1 LYPYSGHVEWVTEI
15 DVCPVPWVIDKERV
29 DGPIQLQKRSKRT
42 SPYQGEVF
50 IRMAAEN
57 DIVLIYFEEKPLV
70 FARIESILPDA
81 RPDWYHVK
89 LLLLQVP
96 PQVVTWILRDVY
108 INGEIFTMDGKRMR
122 LERVEAPEAGVDIS
136 TKNPVVE
143 KDSKSETKGSVI
155 SLKDFKR

>member
-1 LYPYSGHVEWVTEI
+1 MV
-15 DVCPVPWVIDKERV
+15 DKERV
-29 DGPIQLQKRSKRT
+29 DEPIQLEKSGKRT
-42 SPYQGEVF
+42 LPYQERFF
-50 IRMAAEN
+50 IAMAAEN
-57 DIVLIYFEEKPLV
+57 DIVLVYFEENPLV

-108 INGEIFTMDGKRMR
+108 INGEIFTMDGKQMR
-122 LERVEAPEAGVDIS
+122 LERVETPEPGADLS
-136 TKNPVVE
+136 RKDPVGE
-143 KDSKSETKGSVI
+143 KDSKSEAKGSVI